1 MFIDQPGAVAS
12 TAQPASDALK
22 LPDSPPQETVR
33 HLIFGS
39 LSAIEACIKD
49 LHRLKY
55 AEPND
60 WSRPL
65 STGRPN
71 EMMAILTRQVTVE

>member
-1 MFIDQPGAVAS
+1 MFQDPTGAAAS
-12 TAQPASDALK
+12 
-22 LPDSPPQETVR
+22 LPDSAYESGR
-33 HLIFGS
+33 HMIFGS
-39 LSAIEACIKD
+39 LSFVQTPIHI

-65 STGRPN
+65 PTGQPN
-71 EMMAILTRQVTVE
+71 EVMAILTKRVRVD